1 MEKYG
6 IAVPA
11 DAFGEYTNYGRYVT
25 LEEAEQAFEECPV
38 AGKALV
44 RYDQVGPFS
53 WIGVT
58 IKE

>member
-6 IAVPA
+6 LVIPA
-11 DAFGEYTNYGRYVT
+11 DTQGDYTAIGRYND
-25 LEEAEQAFEECPV
+25 LIEAEEAFNACQTP
-38 AGKALV
+38 GKALV
-44 RYDQVGPFS
+44 RYDRIGPCS

>member
-11 DAFGEYTNYGRYVT
+11 DTYGEYTNYGRYET
-25 LEEAEQAFEECPV
+25 LEEAEQAFDTCPV
-38 AGKALV
+38 PGKALV
-44 RYDQVGPFS
+44 RYDRIGPCS